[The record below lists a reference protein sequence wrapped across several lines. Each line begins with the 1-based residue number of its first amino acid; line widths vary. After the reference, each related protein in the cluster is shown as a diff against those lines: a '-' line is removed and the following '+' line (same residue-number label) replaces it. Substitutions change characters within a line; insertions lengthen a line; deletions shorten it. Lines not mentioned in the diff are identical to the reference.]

1 MTTGKK
7 TNVEVTQALVND
19 VGGELKEELQPI
31 LDDQTMSND
40 QKSRAISTKLFG
52 YSVLKNAFIG
62 ALVNKVFMS
71 RFWSKAWEN
80 PLKMF
85 VDGNITYG
93 YTIEDLY
100 VDASDAVDY
109 SEHFE
114 GGSTECD
121 DIFKLVD
128 NKVYANYLSINFEK
142 KFKTTIKDF
151 DLRRAFT
158 SEYGLGD
165 MISQLMTKNTRGLYR
180 LEYKLLKDMLTKY
193 MSGISE
199 KDAGMGTSSTP
210 TQFIQDTQVTK
221 VTGATTKELIENLL
235 LNIRIYGEQFEFESD
250 KYNSAGVMQFSP
262 MSDTVIVTTP
272 QVYGHIDNYLAK
284 TYNEDRVKILNKI
297 ILIDSLPDVNVI
309 KSGAGTGTTSYVN
322 DKPIA
327 LLMDAKLLQLKPSLL
342 EMREIENPNALAKNY
357 FLHFHGLV
365 GIVPFLNCKIFT
377 ATNQQLPKLEG

>member
-1 MTTGKK
+1 MAGKK
-7 TNVEVTQALVND
+7 NNVEVTQALIND
-19 VGGELKEELQPI
+19 VGGELKAEIQPI
-31 LDDQTMSND
+31 LDDQTMTVE
-40 QKSRAISTKLFG
+40 QKSRAVSTKLFG
-52 YSVLKNAFIG
+52 YSVLKNSFIS
-62 ALVNKVFMS
+62 ALINKVFMT

-100 VDASDAVDY
+100 VEASDAVDY
-109 SEHFE
+109 SAHFE

-142 KFKTTIKDF
+142 KFKTSIKDF

-165 MISQLMTKNTRGLYR
+165 MIGQLMTKNIRGLYR
-180 LEYKLLKDMLTKY
+180 LEYNLLKTMLTKY
-193 MSGISE
+193 LSGISE
-199 KDAGMGTSSTP
+199 EDVAMGSSSTA

-221 VTGATTKELIENLL
+221 VTGTTTAELIENLL

-250 KYNSAGVMQFSP
+250 KYNSAKVMQFSP

-297 ILIDSLPDVNVI
+297 ILIDSLPDVNVM
-309 KSGAGTGTTSYVN
+309 KSGDSGATTYES

-365 GIVPFLNCKIFT
+365 GIVPFLNCKVFT
-377 ATNQQLPKLEG
+377 ATEEQLPKLEG

>member
-1 MTTGKK
+1 MAGKK
-7 TNVEVTQALVND
+7 NNVEVTQALIND
-19 VGGELKEELQPI
+19 VGGELKAELQPI
-31 LDDQTMSND
+31 LDDETMTLS
-40 QKSRAISTKLFG
+40 QKSRAVSTKLFA
-52 YSVLKNAFIG
+52 YSVLKNSFIS
-62 ALVNKVFMS
+62 ALINKVFMT

-85 VDGNITYG
+85 VDSNITYG

-100 VDASDAVDY
+100 VEAADAVDY
-109 SEHFE
+109 SAHFE
-114 GGSTECD
+114 NGSSECD

-142 KFKTTIKDF
+142 KFKTSIKDF

-165 MISQLMTKNTRGLYR
+165 MIGQLMTKNIRGLYR
-180 LEYKLLKDMLTKY
+180 LEYNLLKDMLTKY
-193 MSGISE
+193 MKGLSQ
-199 KDAGMGTSSTP
+199 KDVGMSPTNETP
-210 TQFIQDTQVTK
+210 MQFIQDSQVTK
-221 VTGATTKELIENLL
+221 VTGGTTKELIENLL

-250 KYNSAGVMQFSP
+250 KYNSAKVMQFSP

-309 KSGAGTGTTSYVN
+309 KSGDNGGTSYAL

-327 LLMDAKLLQLKPSLL
+327 LLMDSKLLQLKPSLL

-357 FLHFHGLV
+357 FLHFQGLV

-377 ATNQQLPKLEG
+377 ATEQQLPKLEV

>member
-1 MTTGKK
+1 MAGKK
-7 TNVEVTQALVND
+7 NNVEVTQALIND
-19 VGGELKEELQPI
+19 VGGELKAELQPI
-31 LDDQTMSND
+31 LDDETMTLS
-40 QKSRAISTKLFG
+40 QKNRAVSTKLFS
-52 YSVLKNAFIG
+52 YSLLKNSFIS
-62 ALVNKVFMS
+62 ALINKVFMT

-85 VDGNITYG
+85 VDSNITYG

-100 VDASDAVDY
+100 VEAGDAVDY
-109 SEHFE
+109 SAHFE
-114 GGSTECD
+114 NGSTECD

-142 KFKTTIKDF
+142 KFKTSIKDF

-165 MISQLMTKNTRGLYR
+165 MIGQLMSKNIRGLYR
-180 LEYKLLKDMLTKY
+180 LEYNLLKDMLTKY
-193 MSGISE
+193 MKGLSQ
-199 KDAGMGTSSTP
+199 KDVGMGSSSTA
-210 TQFIQDTQVTK
+210 TQFIQDSQVTK
-221 VTGATTKELIENLL
+221 VTGATTKDLIENLL

-250 KYNSAGVMQFSP
+250 KYNSAKVMQFSP

-309 KSGAGTGTTSYVN
+309 KSGDNGGTSYTS

-327 LLMDAKLLQLKPSLL
+327 LLMDSKLLQLKPSLL

-377 ATNQQLPKLEG
+377 ATEQQLPKLEV

>member
-1 MTTGKK
+1 MAGKK
-7 TNVEVTQALVND
+7 NNVEVTQALIND
-19 VGGELKEELQPI
+19 VGGELKAEIQPI
-31 LDDQTMSND
+31 LDDQTMTVE
-40 QKSRAISTKLFG
+40 QKSRAVSTKLFG
-52 YSVLKNAFIG
+52 YSVLKNSFIS
-62 ALVNKVFMS
+62 ALINKVFMT

-100 VDASDAVDY
+100 VEASDAVDY
-109 SEHFE
+109 SAHFE

-142 KFKTTIKDF
+142 KFKTSIKDF

-165 MISQLMTKNTRGLYR
+165 MIGQLMTKNIRGLYR
-180 LEYKLLKDMLTKY
+180 LEYNLLKTMLTKY
-193 MSGISE
+193 LSGISE
-199 KDAGMGTSSTP
+199 EDVAMGSSSTA

-221 VTGATTKELIENLL
+221 VTGATTAELIENLL

-250 KYNSAGVMQFSP
+250 KYNSAKVMQFSP

-297 ILIDSLPDVNVI
+297 ILIDSLPDVNVM
-309 KSGAGTGTTSYVN
+309 KSGDSGATTYES

-365 GIVPFLNCKIFT
+365 GIVPFLNCKVFT
-377 ATNQQLPKLEG
+377 ATEEQLPKLEG

>member
-1 MTTGKK
+1 MAKK
-7 TNVEVTQALVND
+7 NNVEVTQALVND
-19 VGGELKEELQPI
+19 VGGELKAELQPI
-31 LDDQTMSND
+31 LDDQTMSTE
-40 QKSRAISTKLFG
+40 QKSRAISSKLFG

-62 ALVNKVFMS
+62 ALVNKVFMT

-109 SEHFE
+109 SAHFE
-114 GGSTECD
+114 GGTTECD

-165 MISQLMTKNTRGLYR
+165 MLSQLMAKNTRGLYR
-180 LEYKLLKDMLTKY
+180 LEYNLLKDMLRKY
-193 MSGISE
+193 MSGISP
-199 KDAGMGTSSTP
+199 KDAGMGTSTTP

-221 VTGATTKELIENLL
+221 VAGANTAELIENLL

-284 TYNEDRVKILNKI
+284 TYNEDRLKILNKI
-297 ILIDSLPDVNVI
+297 ILIDSLPEVNVI
-309 KSGAGTGTTSYVN
+309 KSGETGATAYTN

-327 LLMDAKLLQLKPSLL
+327 LLMDAKLLQLKPALL

-377 ATNQQLPKLEG
+377 ATDTQLPKLEG

>member
-1 MTTGKK
+1 MAGKK
-7 TNVEVTQALVND
+7 NNVEVTQALIND
-19 VGGELKEELQPI
+19 VGGELKAEIQPI
-31 LDDQTMSND
+31 LDDQTMTVE
-40 QKSRAISTKLFG
+40 QKSRAVSTKLFG
-52 YSVLKNAFIG
+52 YSVLKNSFIS
-62 ALVNKVFMS
+62 ALINKVFMT

-100 VDASDAVDY
+100 VEASDAVDY
-109 SEHFE
+109 SAHFA

-142 KFKTTIKDF
+142 KFKTSIKDF

-165 MISQLMTKNTRGLYR
+165 MIGQLMTKNIRGLYR
-180 LEYKLLKDMLTKY
+180 LEYNLLKTMLTKY
-193 MSGISE
+193 LSGISE
-199 KDAGMGTSSTP
+199 EDVAMGSSSTA

-221 VTGATTKELIENLL
+221 VTGATTAELIENLL

-250 KYNSAGVMQFSP
+250 KYNSAKVMQFSP

-297 ILIDSLPDVNVI
+297 ILIDSLPDVNVM
-309 KSGAGTGTTSYVN
+309 KSGDTGATTYES

-365 GIVPFLNCKIFT
+365 GIVPFLNCKVFT
-377 ATNQQLPKLEG
+377 ATEEQLPKLEG

>member
-1 MTTGKK
+1 MARKN
-7 TNVEVTQALVND
+7 NVEVTQALVND
-19 VGGELKEELQPI
+19 VGGELKAELQPI
-31 LDDQTMSND
+31 LDDKTMSND
-40 QKSRAISTKLFG
+40 QKSRAISSKLFG

-62 ALVNKVFMS
+62 ALVNKVFMT

-109 SEHFE
+109 SAHFE
-114 GGSTECD
+114 GGTTECD

-165 MISQLMTKNTRGLYR
+165 MISQLMAKNTRGLYR
-180 LEYKLLKDMLTKY
+180 LEYNLLKDMLTKY
-193 MSGISE
+193 MSGISP
-199 KDAGMGTSSTP
+199 KDAGMGTSTTP

-221 VTGATTKELIENLL
+221 VTGTTTAELIENLL
-235 LNIRIYGEQFEFESD
+235 LNIRIYGEQFEFGSD

-284 TYNEDRVKILNKI
+284 TYNEDRVKILNRI
-297 ILIDSLPDVNVI
+297 ILIDSLPDVNII
-309 KSGAGTGTTSYVN
+309 KSGEEGATTYET

-377 ATNQQLPKLEG
+377 ATDDQLPKLEG

>member
-1 MTTGKK
+1 MAGKK
-7 TNVEVTQALVND
+7 NNVEVTQALIND
-19 VGGELKEELQPI
+19 VGGELKAELQPI
-31 LDDQTMSND
+31 LDDETMTLS
-40 QKSRAISTKLFG
+40 QKSRAVSTKLFS
-52 YSVLKNAFIG
+52 YSLLKNSFIS
-62 ALVNKVFMS
+62 ALINKVFMT

-85 VDGNITYG
+85 VDSNITYG

-100 VDASDAVDY
+100 VEASDAVDY
-109 SEHFE
+109 SAHFE
-114 GGSTECD
+114 GGSSECD

-142 KFKTTIKDF
+142 KFKTSIKDF

-165 MISQLMTKNTRGLYR
+165 MIGQLMTKNIRGLYR
-180 LEYKLLKDMLTKY
+180 LEYNLLKDMLTKY
-193 MSGISE
+193 LSGLS
-199 KDAGMGTSSTP
+199 KFDVGMGVDGSK
-210 TQFIQDTQVTK
+210 TQFIQDSQVTK
-221 VTGATTKELIENLL
+221 VAGTTTKELIENLL

-250 KYNSAGVMQFSP
+250 KYNSAKVMQFSP

-309 KSGAGTGTTSYVN
+309 KSGDDGGTSYN
-322 DKPIA
+322 SDKPIA
-327 LLMDAKLLQLKPSLL
+327 LLMDSKLLQLKPSLL

-365 GIVPFLNCKIFT
+365 GIVPFLNCKVFT
-377 ATNQQLPKLEG
+377 ATNEQLPKLEG

>member
-1 MTTGKK
+1 MAGKK
-7 TNVEVTQALVND
+7 NNVEVTQALIND
-19 VGGELKEELQPI
+19 VGGELKAELQPI
-31 LDDQTMSND
+31 LDDETMTLS
-40 QKSRAISTKLFG
+40 QKSRAVSTKLFS
-52 YSVLKNAFIG
+52 YSLLKNSFIS
-62 ALVNKVFMS
+62 ALINKVFMT

-100 VDASDAVDY
+100 VEASDAVDY
-109 SEHFE
+109 SKHFE

-128 NKVYANYLSINFEK
+128 NKVYANYLSINFQK
-142 KFKTTIKDF
+142 KFKTSIKDF

-165 MISQLMTKNTRGLYR
+165 MIGQLMTKNIRGLYR
-180 LEYKLLKDMLTKY
+180 LEYNLLKDMLTKY
-193 MSGISE
+193 MSGIS
-199 KDAGMGTSSTP
+199 KYDAGMGEDGSK
-210 TQFIQDTQVTK
+210 TQFIQDSQVTK
-221 VTGATTKELIENLL
+221 VTGATTKDLIENLL

-250 KYNSAGVMQFSP
+250 KYNSAKVMQFSP

-309 KSGAGTGTTSYVN
+309 KSGDNGGTSYTS

-327 LLMDAKLLQLKPSLL
+327 LLMDSKLLQLKPSLL

-377 ATNQQLPKLEG
+377 ATESQLPKLEV

>member
-1 MTTGKK
+1 MAGKK
-7 TNVEVTQALVND
+7 NNVEVTQALIND
-19 VGGELKEELQPI
+19 VGGELKAELQPI
-31 LDDQTMSND
+31 LDDETMTLS
-40 QKSRAISTKLFG
+40 QKSRAVSTKLFS
-52 YSVLKNAFIG
+52 YSLLKNSFIS
-62 ALVNKVFMS
+62 ALINKVFMT

-85 VDGNITYG
+85 VDSNITYG

-100 VDASDAVDY
+100 VEASDAVDY
-109 SEHFE
+109 TAHFE
-114 GGSTECD
+114 GGSSECD

-142 KFKTTIKDF
+142 KFKTSIKDF

-165 MISQLMTKNTRGLYR
+165 MIGQLMTKNIRGLYR
-180 LEYKLLKDMLTKY
+180 LEYNLLKDMLTKY
-193 MSGISE
+193 LSGLS
-199 KDAGMGTSSTP
+199 KFDVGMGVDGSK
-210 TQFIQDTQVTK
+210 TQFIQDSQVTK
-221 VTGATTKELIENLL
+221 VVGTTTKDLIENLL

-250 KYNSAGVMQFSP
+250 KYNSAKVMQFSP

-309 KSGAGTGTTSYVN
+309 KSGDEGGTSYTS

-327 LLMDAKLLQLKPSLL
+327 LLMDSKLLQLKPSLL

-365 GIVPFLNCKIFT
+365 GIVPFLNCKVFT
-377 ATNQQLPKLEG
+377 ATESQLPKLGA

>member
-1 MTTGKK
+1 MAGKK
-7 TNVEVTQALVND
+7 NNVEVTQALIND
-19 VGGELKEELQPI
+19 VGGELKAELQPI
-31 LDDQTMSND
+31 LDDETMTLS
-40 QKSRAISTKLFG
+40 QKSRAVSTKLFS
-52 YSVLKNAFIG
+52 YSLLKNSFIS
-62 ALVNKVFMS
+62 ALINKVFMT

-85 VDGNITYG
+85 VDSNITYG

-100 VDASDAVDY
+100 VEASDAVDY
-109 SEHFE
+109 TAHFE
-114 GGSTECD
+114 GGSSECD

-142 KFKTTIKDF
+142 KFKTSIKDF

-165 MISQLMTKNTRGLYR
+165 MIGQLMTKNIRGLYR
-180 LEYKLLKDMLTKY
+180 LEYNLLKDMLTKY
-193 MSGISE
+193 LSGLS
-199 KDAGMGTSSTP
+199 KFDVGMGVDGSK
-210 TQFIQDTQVTK
+210 TQFIQDSQVTK
-221 VTGATTKELIENLL
+221 VVGTTTKDLIENLL

-250 KYNSAGVMQFSP
+250 KYNSAKVMQFSP

-309 KSGAGTGTTSYVN
+309 KSGDEGGTSYTS

-327 LLMDAKLLQLKPSLL
+327 LLMDSKLLQLKPSLL

-365 GIVPFLNCKIFT
+365 GIVPFLNCKVFT
-377 ATNQQLPKLEG
+377 ATESQLPKLEV

>member
-1 MTTGKK
+1 MAGKK
-7 TNVEVTQALVND
+7 NNVEVTQALIND
-19 VGGELKEELQPI
+19 VGGELKAELQPI
-31 LDDQTMSND
+31 LDDETMTLS
-40 QKSRAISTKLFG
+40 QKSRAVSTKLFS
-52 YSVLKNAFIG
+52 YSLLKNSFIS
-62 ALVNKVFMS
+62 ALINKVFMT

-85 VDGNITYG
+85 VDSNITYG

-100 VDASDAVDY
+100 VEASDAVDY
-109 SEHFE
+109 TAHFE
-114 GGSTECD
+114 GGSSECD

-142 KFKTTIKDF
+142 KFKTSIKDF

-165 MISQLMTKNTRGLYR
+165 MIGQLMTKNIRGLYR
-180 LEYKLLKDMLTKY
+180 LEYNLLKDMLTKY
-193 MSGISE
+193 LKGLSQ
-199 KDAGMGTSSTP
+199 KDVGMGTSNTS
-210 TQFIQDTQVTK
+210 TQFIQDSQVTK
-221 VTGATTKELIENLL
+221 VVGTTTKDLIENLL

-250 KYNSAGVMQFSP
+250 KYNSAKVMQFSP

-309 KSGAGTGTTSYVN
+309 KSGDEGGTSYTS

-327 LLMDAKLLQLKPSLL
+327 LLMDSKLLQLKPSLL

-365 GIVPFLNCKIFT
+365 GIVPFLNCKVFT
-377 ATNQQLPKLEG
+377 ATESQLPKLEV

>member
-1 MTTGKK
+1 MAGKK
-7 TNVEVTQALVND
+7 NNVEVTQALIND
-19 VGGELKEELQPI
+19 VGGELKAELQPI
-31 LDDQTMSND
+31 LDDETMTLS
-40 QKSRAISTKLFG
+40 QKSRAVSTKLFS
-52 YSVLKNAFIG
+52 YSLLKNSFIS
-62 ALVNKVFMS
+62 ALINKVFMT

-85 VDGNITYG
+85 VDSNITYG

-100 VDASDAVDY
+100 VEASDAVDY
-109 SEHFE
+109 TAHFE
-114 GGSTECD
+114 GGSSECD

-142 KFKTTIKDF
+142 KFKTSIKDF

-165 MISQLMTKNTRGLYR
+165 MIGQLMTKNIRGLYR
-180 LEYKLLKDMLTKY
+180 LEYNLLKDMLTKY
-193 MSGISE
+193 LKGLSQ
-199 KDAGMGTSSTP
+199 KDVGMGTSTTS
-210 TQFIQDTQVTK
+210 TQFIQDSQVTK
-221 VTGATTKELIENLL
+221 VVGTTTKDLIENLL

-250 KYNSAGVMQFSP
+250 KYNSAKVMQFSP

-309 KSGAGTGTTSYVN
+309 KSGDEGETSYTS

-327 LLMDAKLLQLKPSLL
+327 LLMDSKLLQLKPSLL

-365 GIVPFLNCKIFT
+365 GIVPFLNCKVFT
-377 ATNQQLPKLEG
+377 ATESQLPKLGA

>member
-1 MTTGKK
+1 MSGKK
-7 TNVEVTQALVND
+7 NNVEVTQALIND

-31 LDDQTMSND
+31 LDDETMSLS
-40 QKSRAISTKLFG
+40 QKNRAVSTKLFS
-52 YSVLKNAFIG
+52 YSLLKNSFIS
-62 ALVNKVFMS
+62 ALINKVFMT

-85 VDGNITYG
+85 VDSNITYG

-100 VDASDAVDY
+100 VEASDAVDY
-109 SEHFE
+109 SGHFE
-114 GGSTECD
+114 GGSSECD

-142 KFKTTIKDF
+142 KFKTSIKDF

-165 MISQLMTKNTRGLYR
+165 MIGQLMTKNIRGLYR
-180 LEYKLLKDMLTKY
+180 LEYNLLKDMLTKY
-193 MSGISE
+193 LSGLS
-199 KDAGMGTSSTP
+199 KFDVGMGVDGSK
-210 TQFIQDTQVTK
+210 TQFIQDSQVTK
-221 VTGATTKELIENLL
+221 VAGSTTKDLIENLL

-250 KYNSAGVMQFSP
+250 KYNSAKVMQFSP

-309 KSGAGTGTTSYVN
+309 KSGDNGETSYTT

-327 LLMDAKLLQLKPSLL
+327 LLMDSKLLQLKPSLL

-357 FLHFHGLV
+357 FLHFQGLV
-365 GIVPFLNCKIFT
+365 GIVPFLNCKVFT
-377 ATNQQLPKLEG
+377 ATESQLPKLEV

>member
-1 MTTGKK
+1 MAVKK
-7 TNVEVTQALVND
+7 NNVEVTQALIND
-19 VGGELKEELQPI
+19 VGGELKAEIQPI
-31 LDDQTMSND
+31 LDDQTMTVE
-40 QKSRAISTKLFG
+40 QKSRAVSTKLFG
-52 YSVLKNAFIG
+52 YSVLKNSFIS
-62 ALVNKVFMS
+62 ALINKVFMT

-100 VDASDAVDY
+100 VEASDAVDY
-109 SEHFE
+109 SAHFE

-142 KFKTTIKDF
+142 KFKTSIKDF

-165 MISQLMTKNTRGLYR
+165 MIGQLMTKNIRGLYR
-180 LEYKLLKDMLTKY
+180 LEYNLLKTMLTKY
-193 MSGISE
+193 LSGISE
-199 KDAGMGTSSTP
+199 EDVAMGSSSTA

-221 VTGATTKELIENLL
+221 VTGDTTAELIENLL

-250 KYNSAGVMQFSP
+250 KYNSAKVMQFSP

-297 ILIDSLPDVNVI
+297 ILIDSLPDVNVM
-309 KSGAGTGTTSYVN
+309 KSGDSGATTYES

-365 GIVPFLNCKIFT
+365 GIVPFLNCKVFT
-377 ATNQQLPKLEG
+377 ATEAQLPKLEG

>member
-1 MTTGKK
+1 MAGKK
-7 TNVEVTQALVND
+7 NNVEVTQALIND
-19 VGGELKEELQPI
+19 VGGELKAELQPI
-31 LDDQTMSND
+31 LNDETMTLS
-40 QKSRAISTKLFG
+40 QKNRAVSTKLFS
-52 YSVLKNAFIG
+52 YSILKNSFIS
-62 ALVNKVFMS
+62 ALINKIFMT

-85 VDGNITYG
+85 VDSNITYG

-100 VDASDAVDY
+100 VEAADAVDY
-109 SEHFE
+109 SAHFE
-114 GGSTECD
+114 NGSSECD

-142 KFKTTIKDF
+142 KFKTSIKDF

-165 MISQLMTKNTRGLYR
+165 MIGQLMTKNIRGLYR
-180 LEYKLLKDMLTKY
+180 LEYNLLKDMLTKY
-193 MSGISE
+193 LKGLSQ
-199 KDAGMGTSSTP
+199 KDVGMGSSDTP
-210 TQFIQDTQVTK
+210 TQFIQDSQVTK

-250 KYNSAGVMQFSP
+250 KYNSAKVMQFSP

-309 KSGAGTGTTSYVN
+309 KSGDNGGTSYTT

-327 LLMDAKLLQLKPSLL
+327 LLMDSKLLQLKPSLL

-365 GIVPFLNCKIFT
+365 GIVPFLNCKVFT
-377 ATNQQLPKLEG
+377 ATEQQLPKLEG

>member
-1 MTTGKK
+1 MAGKK
-7 TNVEVTQALVND
+7 NNVEVTQALIND
-19 VGGELKEELQPI
+19 VGGELKAELQPI
-31 LDDQTMSND
+31 LDDETMTLS
-40 QKSRAISTKLFG
+40 QKSRAVSTKLFG
-52 YSVLKNAFIG
+52 YSALKNSFIS
-62 ALVNKVFMS
+62 ALINKVFMT

-100 VDASDAVDY
+100 VEAADAVDY
-109 SEHFE
+109 SDHFQ
-114 GGSTECD
+114 GGSSECD

-142 KFKTTIKDF
+142 KFKTSIKDF

-165 MISQLMTKNTRGLYR
+165 MIGQLMNKNIRGLYR

-193 MSGISE
+193 MSGLSQ
-199 KDAGMGTSSTP
+199 KDVGMGSGSTA
-210 TQFIQDTQVTK
+210 TQFIQDSQVTK
-221 VTGATTKELIENLL
+221 VTGTTTKELIENLL

-250 KYNSAGVMQFSP
+250 KYNSAKVMQFSP

-297 ILIDSLPDVNVI
+297 ILIDSLPDVSVI
-309 KSGAGTGTTSYVN
+309 KSGDEGRTSYTS

-327 LLMDAKLLQLKPSLL
+327 LLMDSKLLQLKPSLL

-377 ATNQQLPKLEG
+377 ATEQQLPKLEG

>member
-1 MTTGKK
+1 MAGKK
-7 TNVEVTQALVND
+7 NNVEVTQALIND
-19 VGGELKEELQPI
+19 VGGELKAELQPI
-31 LDDQTMSND
+31 LDDETMTLS
-40 QKSRAISTKLFG
+40 QKNRAVSTKLFS
-52 YSVLKNAFIG
+52 YSLLKNSFIS
-62 ALVNKVFMS
+62 ALINKVFMT

-100 VDASDAVDY
+100 VEASDAVDY
-109 SEHFE
+109 SGHFE

-128 NKVYANYLSINFEK
+128 NKVYANYLSINFQK
-142 KFKTTIKDF
+142 KFKTSIKDF

-165 MISQLMTKNTRGLYR
+165 MIGQLMTKNIRGLYR
-180 LEYKLLKDMLTKY
+180 LEYNLLKDMLTKY
-193 MSGISE
+193 MSGIS
-199 KDAGMGTSSTP
+199 KYDAGMGVDGSK
-210 TQFIQDTQVTK
+210 TQFIQDSQVTK
-221 VTGATTKELIENLL
+221 VTGATTKDLIENLL

-250 KYNSAGVMQFSP
+250 KYNSAKVMQFSP

-309 KSGAGTGTTSYVN
+309 KSGDNGGTSYTS

-327 LLMDAKLLQLKPSLL
+327 LLMDSKLLQLKPSLL

-377 ATNQQLPKLEG
+377 ATEEQLPKLEV

>member
-1 MTTGKK
+1 MAKK
-7 TNVEVTQALVND
+7 NNVEVTQALVND
-19 VGGELKEELQPI
+19 VGGELKAELQPI
-31 LDDQTMSND
+31 LDDQTMSTE
-40 QKSRAISTKLFG
+40 QKSRAISSKLFG

-62 ALVNKVFMS
+62 ALVNKVFMT

-114 GGSTECD
+114 GGTTECD

-158 SEYGLGD
+158 NEYGLGD
-165 MISQLMTKNTRGLYR
+165 MLSQLMAKNTRGLYR
-180 LEYKLLKDMLTKY
+180 LEYNLLKDMLRKY
-193 MSGISE
+193 MSGISP
-199 KDAGMGTSSTP
+199 KDAGMGTSTTP

-221 VTGATTKELIENLL
+221 VAGANTAELIENLL

-284 TYNEDRVKILNKI
+284 TYNEDRLKILNKI
-297 ILIDSLPDVNVI
+297 ILIDSLPEVNVI
-309 KSGAGTGTTSYVN
+309 KSGETGATAYTN

-327 LLMDAKLLQLKPSLL
+327 LLMDAKLLQLKPALL

-377 ATNQQLPKLEG
+377 ATDNQLPKLEG

>member
-1 MTTGKK
+1 MAGKK
-7 TNVEVTQALVND
+7 NNVEVTQALIND
-19 VGGELKEELQPI
+19 VGGELKAELQPI
-31 LDDQTMSND
+31 LDDETMTLS
-40 QKSRAISTKLFG
+40 QKSRAVSTKLFS
-52 YSVLKNAFIG
+52 YSLLKNSFIS
-62 ALVNKVFMS
+62 ALINKVFMT

-85 VDGNITYG
+85 VDSNITYG

-100 VDASDAVDY
+100 VEASDAVDY
-109 SEHFE
+109 SAHFDS
-114 GGSTECD
+114 GSSECD

-142 KFKTTIKDF
+142 KFKTSIKDF

-165 MISQLMTKNTRGLYR
+165 MIGQLMTKNIRGLYR
-180 LEYKLLKDMLTKY
+180 LEYNLLKDMLTKY
-193 MSGISE
+193 MKGLSQ
-199 KDAGMGTSSTP
+199 KDVGMGTSSTA
-210 TQFIQDTQVTK
+210 TQFIQDSQVTK
-221 VTGATTKELIENLL
+221 VAGATTKDLIENLL

-250 KYNSAGVMQFSP
+250 KYNSAKVMQFSP

-309 KSGAGTGTTSYVN
+309 KSGDTGATNYTN

-327 LLMDAKLLQLKPSLL
+327 LLMDSKLLQLKPSLL

-377 ATNQQLPKLEG
+377 ATDTQLPKLEG

>member
-1 MTTGKK
+1 MAGKK
-7 TNVEVTQALVND
+7 NNVEVTQALIND
-19 VGGELKEELQPI
+19 VGGELKAEIQPI
-31 LDDQTMSND
+31 LDDQTMTVE
-40 QKSRAISTKLFG
+40 QKSRAVSTKLFG
-52 YSVLKNAFIG
+52 YSVLKNSFIS
-62 ALVNKVFMS
+62 ALINKVFMT

-100 VDASDAVDY
+100 VEASDAVDY
-109 SEHFE
+109 SAHFE

-142 KFKTTIKDF
+142 KFKTSIKDF

-165 MISQLMTKNTRGLYR
+165 MIGQLMTKNIRGLYR
-180 LEYKLLKDMLTKY
+180 LEYNLLKTMLTKY
-193 MSGISE
+193 LSGISE
-199 KDAGMGTSSTP
+199 EDVAMGSSSTA

-221 VTGATTKELIENLL
+221 VTGDTTAELIENLL

-250 KYNSAGVMQFSP
+250 KYNSAKVMQFSP

-297 ILIDSLPDVNVI
+297 ILIDSLPDVNVM
-309 KSGAGTGTTSYVN
+309 KSGDSGATTYES

-365 GIVPFLNCKIFT
+365 GIVPFLNCKVFT
-377 ATNQQLPKLEG
+377 ATEEQLPKLEG

>member
-1 MTTGKK
+1 MAGKK
-7 TNVEVTQALVND
+7 NNVEVTQALIND
-19 VGGELKEELQPI
+19 VGGELKAELQPI
-31 LDDQTMSND
+31 LDDETMTLS
-40 QKSRAISTKLFG
+40 QKSRAVSTKLFS
-52 YSVLKNAFIG
+52 YSLLKNSFIS
-62 ALVNKVFMS
+62 ALINKVFMT

-85 VDGNITYG
+85 VDSNITYG

-100 VDASDAVDY
+100 VEASDAVDY
-109 SEHFE
+109 TAHFE
-114 GGSTECD
+114 GGSSECD

-142 KFKTTIKDF
+142 KFKTSIKDF

-165 MISQLMTKNTRGLYR
+165 MIGQLMTKNIRGLYR
-180 LEYKLLKDMLTKY
+180 LEYNLLKDMLTKY
-193 MSGISE
+193 LKGLSQ
-199 KDAGMGTSSTP
+199 KDVGMGTSTTS
-210 TQFIQDTQVTK
+210 TQFIQDSQVTK
-221 VTGATTKELIENLL
+221 VVGTTTKDLIENLL

-250 KYNSAGVMQFSP
+250 KYNSAKVMQFSP

-309 KSGAGTGTTSYVN
+309 KSGDEGGTSYTS

-327 LLMDAKLLQLKPSLL
+327 LLMDSKLLQLKPSLL

-365 GIVPFLNCKIFT
+365 GIVPFLNCKVFT
-377 ATNQQLPKLEG
+377 ATESQLPKLGA

>member
-1 MTTGKK
+1 MT
-7 TNVEVTQALVND
+7 L
-19 VGGELKEELQPI
+19 
-31 LDDQTMSND
+31 S
-40 QKSRAISTKLFG
+40 QKSRAVSTKLFS
-52 YSVLKNAFIG
+52 YSLLKNSFIS
-62 ALVNKVFMS
+62 ALINKVFMT

-85 VDGNITYG
+85 VDSNITYG

-100 VDASDAVDY
+100 VEAADAVDY
-109 SEHFE
+109 STHFE
-114 GGSTECD
+114 NASSECD

-142 KFKTTIKDF
+142 KFKTSIKDF

-165 MISQLMTKNTRGLYR
+165 MIGQLMTKNIRGLYR
-180 LEYKLLKDMLTKY
+180 LEYNLLKDMLTKY
-193 MSGISE
+193 LKGLSQ
-199 KDAGMGTSSTP
+199 KDVGMGSSSTP
-210 TQFIQDTQVTK
+210 TQFIQDSQVTK
-221 VTGATTKELIENLL
+221 VTGVTTKELIENLL

-250 KYNSAGVMQFSP
+250 KYNSAKVMQFSP

-309 KSGAGTGTTSYVN
+309 KSGDNGGTSYTS

-327 LLMDAKLLQLKPSLL
+327 LLMDSKLLQLKPSLL

-365 GIVPFLNCKIFT
+365 GIVPFLNCKVFT
-377 ATNQQLPKLEG
+377 ATESQLPKLEG

>member
-1 MTTGKK
+1 MAGKK
-7 TNVEVTQALVND
+7 NNVEVTQALIND
-19 VGGELKEELQPI
+19 VGGELKAELQPI
-31 LDDQTMSND
+31 LDDETMTLS
-40 QKSRAISTKLFG
+40 QKSRAVSTKLFS
-52 YSVLKNAFIG
+52 YSLLKNSFIS
-62 ALVNKVFMS
+62 ALINKVFMT

-85 VDGNITYG
+85 VDSNITYG

-100 VDASDAVDY
+100 VEASDAVDY
-109 SEHFE
+109 SAHFE
-114 GGSTECD
+114 GGSSECD

-142 KFKTTIKDF
+142 KFKTSIKDF

-165 MISQLMTKNTRGLYR
+165 MIGQLMTKNIRGLYR
-180 LEYKLLKDMLTKY
+180 LEYNLLKDMLTKY
-193 MSGISE
+193 LSGLSQ
-199 KDAGMGTSSTP
+199 KDVGMGASNTA
-210 TQFIQDTQVTK
+210 TQFIQDSQVTK

-250 KYNSAGVMQFSP
+250 KYNSAKVMQFSP

-309 KSGAGTGTTSYVN
+309 KSGDNGGTSYTS

-327 LLMDAKLLQLKPSLL
+327 LLMDSKLLQLKPSLL

-365 GIVPFLNCKIFT
+365 GIVPFLNCKVFT
-377 ATNQQLPKLEG
+377 ATNEQLPKLEG

>member
-1 MTTGKK
+1 MAKK
-7 TNVEVTQALVND
+7 NNVEVTQALVND
-19 VGGELKEELQPI
+19 VGGELKAELQPI
-31 LDDQTMSND
+31 LDDKTMSTD
-40 QKSRAISTKLFG
+40 QKSRAISSKLFG

-62 ALVNKVFMS
+62 ALVNKVFMT

-109 SEHFE
+109 SAHFD
-114 GGSTECD
+114 GGTTECD

-165 MISQLMTKNTRGLYR
+165 MISQLMAKNTRGLYR
-180 LEYKLLKDMLTKY
+180 LEYNLLKDMLTKY
-193 MSGISE
+193 MRGISP
-199 KDAGMGTSSTP
+199 KDAGMGTSTTP

-221 VTGATTKELIENLL
+221 VTGTTTAELIENLL

-284 TYNEDRVKILNKI
+284 TYNEDRVKILNRI

-309 KSGAGTGTTSYVN
+309 KSGEEGATTYEAY
-322 DKPIA
+322 KPIA

-377 ATNQQLPKLEG
+377 ATDKQLPKLEG

>member
-1 MTTGKK
+1 MAKK
-7 TNVEVTQALVND
+7 NNVEVTQALVND
-19 VGGELKEELQPI
+19 VGGELKAELQPI
-31 LDDQTMSND
+31 LDDKTMSTD
-40 QKSRAISTKLFG
+40 QKSRAISIKLFG

-62 ALVNKVFMS
+62 ALVNKVFMT

-109 SEHFE
+109 SDHFD

-193 MSGISE
+193 MSGLSQ
-199 KDAGMGTSSTP
+199 KDVGMSTTNSTP
-210 TQFIQDTQVTK
+210 MQFIQDSQVTK
-221 VTGATTKELIENLL
+221 VTGTTTAELIENLL

-309 KSGAGTGTTSYVN
+309 KSGDSGATTYEN

-377 ATNQQLPKLEG
+377 ATDDQLPKLEG

>member
-1 MTTGKK
+1 MAGKK
-7 TNVEVTQALVND
+7 NNVEVTQALIND
-19 VGGELKEELQPI
+19 VGGELKAELQPI
-31 LDDQTMSND
+31 LDDETMTLS
-40 QKSRAISTKLFG
+40 QKSRAVSTKLFS
-52 YSVLKNAFIG
+52 YSLLKNSFIS
-62 ALVNKVFMS
+62 ALINKVFMT

-85 VDGNITYG
+85 VDSNITYG

-100 VDASDAVDY
+100 VEAADAVDY
-109 SEHFE
+109 SAHFE
-114 GGSTECD
+114 NASSECD

-142 KFKTTIKDF
+142 KFKTSIKDF

-165 MISQLMTKNTRGLYR
+165 MIGQLMSKNIRGLYR
-180 LEYKLLKDMLTKY
+180 LEYNLLKDMLTKY
-193 MSGISE
+193 LSGLS
-199 KDAGMGTSSTP
+199 KFDVGMGVDGTKS
-210 TQFIQDTQVTK
+210 QFIQDSQVTK
-221 VTGATTKELIENLL
+221 VTGETTAELIENLL

-250 KYNSAGVMQFSP
+250 KYNSAKVMQFSP

-309 KSGAGTGTTSYVN
+309 KSGDNGETSYTS

-327 LLMDAKLLQLKPSLL
+327 LLMDSKLLQLKPSLL

-365 GIVPFLNCKIFT
+365 GIVPFLNCKVFT
-377 ATNQQLPKLEG
+377 ATNTQLPKLEV

>member
-1 MTTGKK
+1 MAGKK
-7 TNVEVTQALVND
+7 NNVEVTQALIND
-19 VGGELKEELQPI
+19 VGGELKAELQPI
-31 LDDQTMSND
+31 LDDETMTLS
-40 QKSRAISTKLFG
+40 QKSRAVSTKLFS
-52 YSVLKNAFIG
+52 YSLLKNSFIS
-62 ALVNKVFMS
+62 ALINKVFMT

-85 VDGNITYG
+85 VDSNITYG

-100 VDASDAVDY
+100 VEASDAVDY
-109 SEHFE
+109 TAHFE
-114 GGSTECD
+114 GGSSECD

-142 KFKTTIKDF
+142 KFKTSIKDF

-165 MISQLMTKNTRGLYR
+165 MIGQLMTKNIRGLYR
-180 LEYKLLKDMLTKY
+180 LEYNLLKDMLTKY
-193 MSGISE
+193 LKGLSQ
-199 KDAGMGTSSTP
+199 KDVGMGTSNTS
-210 TQFIQDTQVTK
+210 TQFIQDSQVTK
-221 VTGATTKELIENLL
+221 VVGSTTKDLIENLL

-250 KYNSAGVMQFSP
+250 KYNSAKVMQFSP

-309 KSGAGTGTTSYVN
+309 KSGDEGGTSYTS

-327 LLMDAKLLQLKPSLL
+327 LLMDSKLLQLKPSLL

-365 GIVPFLNCKIFT
+365 GIVPFLNCKVFT
-377 ATNQQLPKLEG
+377 ATESQLPKLEV

>member
-1 MTTGKK
+1 MAKK
-7 TNVEVTQALVND
+7 NNVEVTQALVND
-19 VGGELKEELQPI
+19 VGGELKAELQPI
-31 LDDQTMSND
+31 LDDQTMSTE
-40 QKSRAISTKLFG
+40 QKSRAISSKLFG

-62 ALVNKVFMS
+62 ALVNKVFMT

-109 SEHFE
+109 SAHFE
-114 GGSTECD
+114 GGTTECD

-165 MISQLMTKNTRGLYR
+165 MLSQLMAKNTRGLYR
-180 LEYKLLKDMLTKY
+180 LEYNLLKDMLKKY
-193 MSGISE
+193 MSGISP
-199 KDAGMGTSSTP
+199 KDAGMGTSTTP

-221 VTGATTKELIENLL
+221 VAGANTAELIENLL

-284 TYNEDRVKILNKI
+284 TYNEDRLKILNKI
-297 ILIDSLPDVNVI
+297 ILIDSLPEVNVI
-309 KSGAGTGTTSYVN
+309 KSGETGATAYTN

-327 LLMDAKLLQLKPSLL
+327 LLMDAKLLQLKPALL

-377 ATNQQLPKLEG
+377 ATDTQLPKLEG

>member
-1 MTTGKK
+1 MAGKK
-7 TNVEVTQALVND
+7 NNVEVTQALIND
-19 VGGELKEELQPI
+19 VGGELKAELQPI
-31 LDDQTMSND
+31 LDDETMTLS
-40 QKSRAISTKLFG
+40 QKSRAVSTKLFG
-52 YSVLKNAFIG
+52 YSVLKNSFIS
-62 ALVNKVFMS
+62 ALINKVFMT

-85 VDGNITYG
+85 VDSNITYG

-100 VDASDAVDY
+100 VEAADAVDY
-109 SEHFE
+109 SAHF
-114 GGSTECD
+114 GDGSSECD

-142 KFKTTIKDF
+142 KFKTSIKDF

-165 MISQLMTKNTRGLYR
+165 MIGQLMTKNIRGLYR
-180 LEYKLLKDMLTKY
+180 LEYNLLKDMLTKY
-193 MSGISE
+193 LSGLSQ
-199 KDAGMGTSSTP
+199 KDVGMGTSSTA
-210 TQFIQDTQVTK
+210 TQFIQDSQVTK

-250 KYNSAGVMQFSP
+250 KYNSAKVMQFSP

-309 KSGAGTGTTSYVN
+309 KSGDNGATTYAT

-327 LLMDAKLLQLKPSLL
+327 LLMDSKLLQLKPSLL

-365 GIVPFLNCKIFT
+365 GIVPFLNCKVFT
-377 ATNQQLPKLEG
+377 ATNTQLPKLEV

>member
-1 MTTGKK
+1 MAGKK
-7 TNVEVTQALVND
+7 NNVEVTQALIND
-19 VGGELKEELQPI
+19 VGGELKAELQPI
-31 LDDQTMSND
+31 LDDETMTLS
-40 QKSRAISTKLFG
+40 QKSRAVSTKLFS
-52 YSVLKNAFIG
+52 YSLLKNSFIS
-62 ALVNKVFMS
+62 ALINKVFMT

-85 VDGNITYG
+85 VDSNITYG

-100 VDASDAVDY
+100 VEAADAVDY
-109 SEHFE
+109 STHFE
-114 GGSTECD
+114 NASSECD

-142 KFKTTIKDF
+142 KFKTSIKDF

-165 MISQLMTKNTRGLYR
+165 MIGQLMTKNIRGLYR
-180 LEYKLLKDMLTKY
+180 LEYNLLKDMLTKY
-193 MSGISE
+193 LKGLSQ
-199 KDAGMGTSSTP
+199 KDVGMGSSSTP
-210 TQFIQDTQVTK
+210 TQFIQDSQVTK
-221 VTGATTKELIENLL
+221 VTGVTTKELIENLL

-250 KYNSAGVMQFSP
+250 KYNSAKVMQFSP

-309 KSGAGTGTTSYVN
+309 KSGDNGGTSYTS

-327 LLMDAKLLQLKPSLL
+327 LLMDSKLLQLKPSLL

-365 GIVPFLNCKIFT
+365 GIVPFLNCKVFT
-377 ATNQQLPKLEG
+377 ATESQLPKLEG

>member
-1 MTTGKK
+1 MAGKK
-7 TNVEVTQALVND
+7 NNVEVTQALIND
-19 VGGELKEELQPI
+19 VGGELKAEIQPI
-31 LDDQTMSND
+31 LDDQTMTVE
-40 QKSRAISTKLFG
+40 QKSRAVSTKLFG
-52 YSVLKNAFIG
+52 YSVLKNSFIS
-62 ALVNKVFMS
+62 ALINKVFMT

-100 VDASDAVDY
+100 VEASDAVDY
-109 SEHFE
+109 SAHFT
-114 GGSTECD
+114 GGTTECD

-142 KFKTTIKDF
+142 KFKTSIKDF

-165 MISQLMTKNTRGLYR
+165 MIGQLMTKNIRGLYR
-180 LEYKLLKDMLTKY
+180 LEYNLLKTMLTKY
-193 MSGISE
+193 LSGISE
-199 KDAGMGTSSTP
+199 EDVAMGSNSTA

-221 VTGATTKELIENLL
+221 VTGTTTAELIENLL

-250 KYNSAGVMQFSP
+250 KYNSAKVIQFSP

-297 ILIDSLPDVNVI
+297 ILIDSLPDVNVM
-309 KSGAGTGTTSYVN
+309 KSGDTGTTGYTN

-365 GIVPFLNCKIFT
+365 GIVPFLNCKVFT
-377 ATNQQLPKLEG
+377 ATEEQLPKLEG

>member
-1 MTTGKK
+1 MAKK
-7 TNVEVTQALVND
+7 NNVEVTQALVND
-19 VGGELKEELQPI
+19 VGGELKAELQPI
-31 LDDQTMSND
+31 LDDQTMSID

-52 YSVLKNAFIG
+52 YSVLKNAFIS
-62 ALVNKVFMS
+62 ALVNKVFMT

-109 SEHFE
+109 SAHFD
-114 GGSTECD
+114 GGTTECD

-193 MSGISE
+193 MSGISQ
-199 KDAGMGTSSTP
+199 KDVGMGTNTTP

-221 VTGATTKELIENLL
+221 VTGTTTKELIENLL

-309 KSGAGTGTTSYVN
+309 KSGDNGLTTYAT

-377 ATNQQLPKLEG
+377 ATETQLPKLEG

>member
-1 MTTGKK
+1 MAGKK
-7 TNVEVTQALVND
+7 NNVEVTQALIND
-19 VGGELKEELQPI
+19 VGGELKAELQPI
-31 LDDQTMSND
+31 LDDETMTLS
-40 QKSRAISTKLFG
+40 QKSRAVSTKLFS
-52 YSVLKNAFIG
+52 YSLLKNSFIS
-62 ALVNKVFMS
+62 ALINKVFMT

-85 VDGNITYG
+85 VDSNITYG

-100 VDASDAVDY
+100 VEASDAVDY
-109 SEHFE
+109 TAHFE
-114 GGSTECD
+114 GGSSECD

-142 KFKTTIKDF
+142 KFKTSIKDF

-165 MISQLMTKNTRGLYR
+165 MIGQLMTKNIRGLYR
-180 LEYKLLKDMLTKY
+180 LEYNLLKDMLTKY
-193 MSGISE
+193 LSGLS
-199 KDAGMGTSSTP
+199 KFDVGMGVDGSK
-210 TQFIQDTQVTK
+210 TQFIQDSQVTK
-221 VTGATTKELIENLL
+221 VVGTTTKDLIENLL

-250 KYNSAGVMQFSP
+250 KYNSAKVMQFSP

-272 QVYGHIDNYLAK
+272 QVYGYIDNYLAK

-309 KSGAGTGTTSYVN
+309 KSGDAGGTSYTS

-327 LLMDAKLLQLKPSLL
+327 LLMDSKLLQLKPSLL

-365 GIVPFLNCKIFT
+365 GIVPFLNCKVFT
-377 ATNQQLPKLEG
+377 ATESQLPKLEV